1 MSMQIKK
8 TVFFVNRK
16 WFYYGQGDDIVG
28 CFADAIDNVDDVGSL
43 SREYPRAFDLECAII
58 TTSEIVDTEQYCV
71 CYDDANDYGQ
81 KAFFTDGL
89 QTKEKLLNLYHK
101 GLVSAAW
108 IFPMSKAIKTKE
120 LEKEIRNNPKS
131 YNKVA
136 EWIDEENW

>member
-28 CFADAIDNVDDVGSL
+28 CFADAIDNGKEL
-43 SREYPRAFDLECAII
+43 SREYPRAFDLEHAII
-58 TTSEIVDTEQYCV
+58 TTSEIVDTEQYYV
-71 CYDDANDYGQ
+71 CYDDSEDYGQ
-81 KAFFTDGL
+81 KVFFADGL

-101 GLVSAAW
+101 GKVDAAW

-120 LEKEIRNNPKS
+120 LENEIRNNPKS
-131 YNKVA
+131 YKKVA